1 MMEVA
6 TKNHIAI
13 DNFQDFVDILN
24 EQAYLLKKGGKMYQI
39 QTSYYSQM
47 R

>member
-1 MMEVA
+1 MEVA
-6 TKNHIAI
+6 TKNRIAI
-13 DNFQDFVDILN
+13 DNFQDFIDILN
-24 EQAYLLKKGGKMYQI
+24 EQAYLLKNGGKMYQI